1 MQGLNHNEVR
11 TISDDDN
18 DDDDDDNDEVRTIS
32 EKVGEQPEHNNE
44 REKRVEWSVPTWTV
58 LNGLEVMGY
67 KVVTCGDYMTGEQ
80 RHDQKEFVWT
90 LYKNKEE
97 WESSTK

>member
-1 MQGLNHNEVR
+1 MFQ
-11 TISDDDN
+11 
-18 DDDDDDNDEVRTIS
+18 
-32 EKVGEQPEHNNE
+32 
-44 REKRVEWSVPTWTV
+44 V

-67 KVVTCGDYMTGEQ
+67 KVVCCGDYMTGEQ

-90 LYKNKEE
+90 MYKNKEE

>member
-1 MQGLNHNEVR
+1 MKEAFFVIVCKIFADLCL
-11 TISDDDN
+11 
-18 DDDDDDNDEVRTIS
+18 
-32 EKVGEQPEHNNE
+32 
-44 REKRVEWSVPTWTV
+44 KRY
-58 LNGLEVMGY
+58 Y

-97 WESSTK
+97 WENSTKWIIVQLKTSKDAVVK

>member
-1 MQGLNHNEVR
+1 MIVCKIFADLCL
-11 TISDDDN
+11 
-18 DDDDDDNDEVRTIS
+18 
-32 EKVGEQPEHNNE
+32 
-44 REKRVEWSVPTWTV
+44 KRY
-58 LNGLEVMGY
+58 Y

-97 WESSTK
+97 WENSTK

>member
-1 MQGLNHNEVR
+1 MVSIVSYSLR
-11 TISDDDN
+11 MDLCF
-18 DDDDDDNDEVRTIS
+18 
-32 EKVGEQPEHNNE
+32 K
-44 REKRVEWSVPTWTV
+44 
-58 LNGLEVMGY
+58 LYY

-97 WESSTK
+97 WENSTK